1 MSIQRLLVVIL
12 AVILIVSVYFLPTG
26 IALLR
31 RHLNTGAIFMLNL
44 LLGWTFIAWA
54 VAIVWAFTS
63 NTAGRTGQTGA

>member
-1 MSIQRLLVVIL
+1 MSIQRLLVLIL
-12 AVILIVSVYFLPTG
+12 AIILIVSVYFLPTG

-63 NTAGRTGQTGA
+63 NTADARPETGA